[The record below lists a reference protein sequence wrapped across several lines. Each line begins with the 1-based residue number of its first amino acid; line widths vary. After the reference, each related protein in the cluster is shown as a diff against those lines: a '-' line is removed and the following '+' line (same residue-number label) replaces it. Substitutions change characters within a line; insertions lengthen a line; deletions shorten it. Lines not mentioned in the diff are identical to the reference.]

1 VLSTPANAVVALRH
15 GGVLIGGKLTY
26 EGGGEEG
33 FRLAAEH
40 LGLRSRANEV
50 QPSAFEGG

>member
-15 GGVLIGGKLTY
+15 GGILIGGKLTY